1 MPGTLRSASCN
12 VVAPCAWMT
21 DCGTVLMNW
30 GMSRIGVSV
39 RVGLTV
45 VSVRYESPRTRTS
58 GSVCSDCA
66 CAWAHSGAAVEKAS
80 NIAAASGRRLKRS
93 IFHPLLVAQPQD
105 CALAALGVAGCVCLQ
120 TIIVLVIVRKPRGGQ
135 FRPVEFPARILE
147 RRKPML
153 IRCLLA
159 AVAALLPHLAAAQ
172 PWPSKP
178 LRYIVPFAP
187 GGTTDIL
194 GRMVAAG
201 LSASL
206 GQPVVVENKP
216 GQAGSI
222 GAAELARSAPDGY
235 TIGGGTISS
244 HAINVT
250 LYPALPYDPLKD
262 FAPITMLA
270 TLPNMLIVHPSVKAE
285 NVRELIALLKANPNK
300 YSFGSAGNGTSQH
313 ISGELF
319 KIMSGTDMQ
328 HIPYKGSGPMI
339 PDLIA
344 GTIQLSFENI
354 TTAYPQVKGGKLKA
368 LAVTSA
374 KRSFVAPDVPTMAEA
389 GLPGYD
395 ISSWQAMYAPAGTPR
410 EIVTRVHAETVK
422 VLRVPENQKKLQE
435 LGLEAGGMSPEEL
448 LALMRSDI
456 PRLGKVVRE
465 SGAKVD

>member
-1 MPGTLRSASCN
+1 MRAALAL
-12 VVAPCAWMT
+12 VCA
-21 DCGTVLMNW
+21 
-30 GMSRIGVSV
+30 
-39 RVGLTV
+39 
-45 VSVRYESPRTRTS
+45 
-58 GSVCSDCA
+58 
-66 CAWAHSGAAVEKAS
+66 
-80 NIAAASGRRLKRS
+80 
-93 IFHPLLVAQPQD
+93 PLL
-105 CALAALGVAGCVCLQ
+105 CVL
-120 TIIVLVIVRKPRGGQ
+120 
-135 FRPVEFPARILE
+135 FAS
-147 RRKPML
+147 
-153 IRCLLA
+153 A
-159 AVAALLPHLAAAQ
+159 HAQ

-178 LRYIVPFAP
+178 IRYIVPFAP

-201 LSASL
+201 LASSL

-222 GAAELARSAPDGY
+222 GAAELARAAPDGY
-235 TIGGGTISS
+235 TVGGGTISS

-250 LYPALPYDPLKD
+250 LYPKLPYDPVKD

-270 TLPNMLIVHPSVKAE
+270 TLPNMLIVHPSLNVAS
-285 NVRELIALLKANPNK
+285 VRELVDLLKANPNK

-319 KIMSGTDMQ
+319 KIMTGTQMQ

-339 PDLIA
+339 PDLLA

-368 LAVTSA
+368 LAVTSS
-374 KRSFVAPDVPTMAEA
+374 KRSFVAPEVPTMAEA
-389 GLPGYD
+389 GLAGYD

-410 EIVTRVHAETVK
+410 DIVARLHAEAMK
-422 VLRVPENQKKLQE
+422 ALRSPENQKRLSE
-435 LGLEAGGMSPEEL
+435 LGLDAGGMSPEEL
-448 LALMRSDI
+448 AALMRADI